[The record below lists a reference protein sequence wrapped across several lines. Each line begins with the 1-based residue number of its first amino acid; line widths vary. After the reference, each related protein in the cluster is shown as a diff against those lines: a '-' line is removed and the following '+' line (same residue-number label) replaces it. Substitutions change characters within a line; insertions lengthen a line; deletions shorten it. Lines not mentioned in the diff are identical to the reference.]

1 MRISRE
7 AQRAGRPARVEPPS
21 GQSGG
26 FLDRGDLA
34 PFLYHLG
41 QAHATG
47 VLELLPPVGAPAVLR
62 VAHGFVVTGELD
74 PVGRI
79 AARSLAALASARS
92 IRYRLVSAGRPD
104 APGSRGRPLHLSAW
118 ARSHIEAQLDAQR
131 ARQLL
136 SELTGPWLS
145 IGSGQTPAAILCD
158 EIDRRILAAMQAPRP
173 LHEIWRLART
183 SRFRLLSFLYFLRAV
198 GALRMREPA
207 ADAPRAG
214 VEAGG
219 PVQGSGPVRSARRID
234 PAAAARLLGVA
245 PGADRDAI
253 RRAYHRRAR
262 ALHPDLHPGA
272 SEGHRR
278 KLERALAAV
287 TAAYEQLV
295 ASGH

>member
-1 MRISRE
+1 MARPSRRE
-7 AQRAGRPARVEPPS
+7 PAC

-47 VLELLPPVGAPAVLR
+47 VLELVPLAGAPAVLR
-62 VAHGFVVTGELD
+62 VEHGFVVTGELD

-92 IRYRLVSAGRPD
+92 LRYRLVSSGRRD

-118 ARSHIEAQLDAQR
+118 ARSHIEAQLDANR

-136 SELTGPWLS
+136 SELTGPRLRVAA
-145 IGSGQTPAAILCD
+145 GQTPAAVLCD
-158 EIDRRILAAMQAPRP
+158 ETDRRILCAMQAPRP

-198 GALRMREPA
+198 GALRLGEPA

-214 VEAGG
+214 AAATGAGPARG
-219 PVQGSGPVRSARRID
+219 PRRVGPEQ
-234 PAAAARLLGVA
+234 AARLLGVL
-245 PGADRDAI
+245 PGADRDTL

-272 SEGHRR
+272 SEEHRR

-287 TAAYEQLV
+287 TAAYELLV
-295 ASGH
+295 AAAP